1 MKHIYT
7 TQLQAGL
14 GLIDEMKILFGLW
27 DQNMSTKDLYQ
38 KALESGQFSNIS
50 ARRLRNIVAE
60 CFAPR
65 FLANDARSV
74 EHIKPLLSV
83 LSHQEIKQLFFLYT
97 CRANN
102 ILRAFVDE
110 VYWPSYAAG
119 ANSIGIEQARL
130 FVLEGCQQGF
140 TSIFWSES
148 TIKRVGSYLIGACA
162 DFGLLSH
169 SGRQK
174 RDINPFQMEI
184 QLALFLAYDLH
195 FQGFSDNAI
204 VSHEDWKLFGL
215 DENDTR
221 EVLKRLSIQNHFVM
235 QGAANVVHIGWK
247 YKTWEEVVDVY
258 A

>member
-1 MKHIYT
+1 MKRIYT

-14 GLIDEMKILFGLW
+14 GLIDETKILFDLW
-27 DQNMSTKDLYQ
+27 DQKMSTKDLYQ

-65 FLANDARSV
+65 FLVNDARSAMQV
-74 EHIKPLLSV
+74 KPLLSI
-83 LSHQEIKQLFFLYT
+83 LSQHEIKQLFFLYT

-119 ANSIGIEQARL
+119 ANNIGIEQARL
-130 FVLEGCQQGF
+130 FVLEGCQQSL

-148 TIKRVGSYLIGACA
+148 TIKRVGSYLMGACA
-162 DFGLLSH
+162 DFGLLSPN
-169 SGRQK
+169 GRQK
-174 RDINPFQMEI
+174 REINPFQMEMHI
-184 QLALFLAYDLH
+184 ALFLVYDLR
-195 FQGFSDNAI
+195 FQGLSDNAI
-204 VSHEDWKLFGL
+204 VAHEDWKLFGL
-215 DENDTR
+215 DEIDTR

-247 YKTWEEVVDVY
+247 YKTWQEVVNVI